1 MRYDTKIELVRLDPG
16 EFNPE
21 TGNYDG
27 ATETKTSR
35 YASVM
40 DTRAEMVKLV
50 YGSLKQGSL
59 TIHIQNHT
67 DIVFDQI
74 EVRGRR
80 YKVDFRRRLRT
91 KESFI
96 VSEVQ
101 T

>member
-16 EFNPE
+16 HFNPD
-21 TGNYDG
+21 TGNYEG
-27 ATETKTSR
+27 RTETKTAL

-40 DTRAEMVKLV
+40 DTRAEMLKLV
-50 YGSLKQGSL
+50 YGCLRQGSL

>member
-1 MRYDTKIELVRLDPG
+1 MRYDTKIELVRSDPG
-16 EFNPE
+16 HFNPD
-21 TGNYDG
+21 TCNYEDR
-27 ATETKTSR
+27 AETKTAL

-40 DTRAEMVKLV
+40 DTRAEMLKLV